1 MIKKRIVIL
10 TAFFALVVMLGFI
23 PLAVVVAESDVVINE
38 DISKAVGNLEILRD
52 TTVNGDVT
60 LNMGELNVLG
70 RINGNVNSNMGQVN
84 IDGEVSGDV
93 ETNMGQVVV
102 NGNVGGNVRARMG
115 EIIVDGSVG
124 ANLISDMG
132 AIRVGGAVG
141 GDIVSGVGDL
151 LITGAVAGDVNSKAG
166 NLFINGIVEGDVTLD
181 QGVVELGPNAIVSGQ
196 VYVGRG
202 LVKKTDTSIAGSIGI
217 GEELS
222 VSEIEEQTTDN
233 GYRFDGLDRGLGE
246 RIAERVAQA
255 VDSTFRNVRFMPHMT
270 RGSEW
275 PFFPFPFM
283 GIYGNVAMGIIN
295 MLIMFALAALTY
307 TLFPKQVKAAGNAIS
322 LKTGPVIGWGILAAV
337 LAVPLMV
344 ILAIT
349 IIGIPLIL
357 IEIIFLAVAAIL
369 GYSGIVS
376 LIGGKVLSAASY
388 GTANPL
394 GAIALGVLIIG
405 LISMIPLLGSLV
417 SFAVFV
423 LAVGAALVSRFG
435 SIPS

>member
-1 MIKKRIVIL
+1 MIRKKIVFL
-10 TAFFALVVMLGFI
+10 TVFFALVAMFVLI
-23 PLAVVVAESDVVINE
+23 PLAFVGAESEVVINE
-38 DISKAVGNLEILRD
+38 DIIKAVGNLEILHD

-70 RINGNVNSNMGQVN
+70 RINGNVISNMGQVN

-102 NGNVGGNVRARMG
+102 NGNVGGNVRTKMG
-115 EIIVDGSVG
+115 EIIVNGAVG
-124 ANLISDMG
+124 TNLISEIG
-132 AIRVGGAVG
+132 AVRVGGVVG
-141 GDIVSGVGDL
+141 GDILSGVGDL
-151 LITGAVAGDVNSKAG
+151 FITGAVAGDVNSKAG
-166 NLFINGIVEGDVTLD
+166 NVFISGIVEGDVTLD
-181 QGVVELGPNAIVSGQ
+181 QGLVELGPNAVVSGQ

-202 LVKKTDTSIAGSIGI
+202 LVKKTGTSIAGSIRI

-222 VSEIEEQTTDN
+222 LSEMEEQTTDN

-246 RIAERVAQA
+246 RIVERVTQA
-255 VDSTFRNVRFMPHMT
+255 VDSALRNVPFVPHMT
-270 RGSEW
+270 REREW

-283 GIYGNVAMGIIN
+283 GIYGNVARGIIN

-307 TLFPKQVKAAGNAIS
+307 TLFPKQVKTTGNAI
-322 LKTGPVIGWGILAAV
+322 LVKTGPVIGWGILAAV
-337 LAVPLMV
+337 LAVPLMI

-357 IEIIFLAVAAIL
+357 VQIIFLAVAAIL

-376 LIGGKVLSAASY
+376 LIGEKILGAASY
-388 GTANPL
+388 STSAPL

-405 LISMIPLLGSLV
+405 LIGMVPLLGSLV
-417 SFAVFV
+417 SFAIFV
-423 LAVGAALVSRFG
+423 LAVGAALASRFG
-435 SIPS
+435 STQN

>member
-1 MIKKRIVIL
+1 MIKKRIVFL
-10 TAFFALVVMLGFI
+10 TALFALAAMLGFM
-23 PLAVVVAESDVVINE
+23 PLAFVGAESDVVINE
-38 DISKAVGNLEILRD
+38 DINKAVGSLEIPRG

-60 LNMGELNVLG
+60 LNLGELYVLG
-70 RINGNVNSNMGQVN
+70 IINGNVNSNMGQVT
-84 IDGEVSGDV
+84 IDGDVSGDV
-93 ETNMGQVVV
+93 ETNMGQVII
-102 NGNVGGNVRARMG
+102 NGNVGGNVQARMG
-115 EIIVDGSVG
+115 EIIVDGAVG

-141 GDIVSGVGDL
+141 GDIGSGVGDL
-151 LITGAVAGDVNSKAG
+151 RITGVVAGNVDSKGG
-166 NLFINGIVEGDVTLD
+166 NIFINGIVEGDVTLD
-181 QGVVELGPNAIVSGQ
+181 QGVVELGPDAVVSGQ
-196 VYVGRG
+196 IYVGRG
-202 LVKKTDTSIAGSIGI
+202 LVKKTDTSITGSIGI

-222 VSEIEEQTTDN
+222 VSELEEQTTDN

-246 RIAERVAQA
+246 RIVERVVQA

-270 RGSEW
+270 SVREW

-283 GIYGNVAMGIIN
+283 GIYGNVARGIIN

-307 TLFPKQVKAAGNAIS
+307 TLFPKQVKAAGNVIS
-322 LKTGPVIGWGILAAV
+322 VKTGPVIGWGILAAV
-337 LAVPLMV
+337 LAVPLMI

-376 LIGGKVLSAASY
+376 LVGVKVLGTASSSP
-388 GTANPL
+388 ANPL